1 MWERAGHRMYR
12 VCPWG
17 RLSIRVCAAFPFGFK
32 GGMWDVIVLIIAY
45 LFTLLVS
52 PLMFINHKHTYILDG

>member
-1 MWERAGHRMYR
+1 M
-12 VCPWG
+12 CPWG
-17 RLSIRVCAAFPFGFK
+17 RLSILVCASFPFGFK

-52 PLMFINHKHTYILDG
+52 PLIFINHKHTYILDG